1 VELLDAP
8 VEQSSD
14 APTEIDG
21 VAVIRWPQDSTRA
34 VELARI
40 GVPRVLLIAADADPP
55 DRSDPLCEWVRVPVD
70 ERDLQQRIVDLR
82 SRASAARPIVGD
94 HGVIWRGTLW
104 VALSPI
110 DARLAAA
117 LVGRPGRV
125 ISLARLE
132 MLGWPEGA
140 PNNRAVDGRI
150 KVLRNRVAPLGLRI
164 HTVRVQGYL
173 AEIQPCPPS

>member
-1 VELLDAP
+1 MELLGAP
-8 VEQSSD
+8 VGQSSD
-14 APTEIDG
+14 AATEFDG

-40 GVPRVLLIAADADPP
+40 GVPRVLLVAVDADPP
-55 DRSDPLCEWVRVPVD
+55 DQSDPLCDWVRVPAD
-70 ERDLQQRIVDLR
+70 ERDLQQRVVELR
-82 SRASAARPIVGD
+82 SRASAVRPIVGD
-94 HGVIWRGTLW
+94 HGVLWRGTKW

-110 DARLAAA
+110 EARLAAA

-125 ISLARLE
+125 ISRARLE
-132 MLGWPEGA
+132 KLGWPDGA

-164 HTVRVQGYL
+164 HTVRGQGYL
-173 AEIQPCPPS
+173 AEIQPCPTS